1 MSGSAPAEGVEK
13 PREKEQQVPQRSDF
27 LSKIKSGVKPIVV
40 KPKEEEEKLVCP
52 YCGSTMFVYDH
63 ENGQIVCAKCGSVVH
78 EHVIDLRPEWRA
90 FTAEEKEARARTGA
104 PLTRLTG
111 EALTTMIDWAMKDA
125 SGKELDLK
133 RKLEVLKYR
142 KWQQRIRVQ
151 TSYERNLVQ
160 AMNELNRIASQLG
173 IPKACI
179 DEAMSIYEQVLQ
191 KGLVRG
197 RSVEAIVAACL
208 HMACRKLGMP
218 RSLDEISQY
227 TRASKKEVARCFRLI
242 ARELGIKLPLS
253 DPRLY
258 VPRIVEQLKLSGEVM
273 KEAIRILE
281 EAKKKG
287 LTAGKD
293 PAGLAAA
300 AVYIA
305 ALLKGEVRTQKE
317 VAMAAQV
324 TEVTVR
330 NRYKE
335 LARELK
341 IKIPVK

>member
-1 MSGSAPAEGVEK
+1 MTS
-13 PREKEQQVPQRSDF
+13 
-27 LSKIKSGVKPIVV
+27 
-40 KPKEEEEKLVCP
+40 
-52 YCGSTMFVYDH
+52 
-63 ENGQIVCAKCGSVVH
+63 
-78 EHVIDLRPEWRA
+78 
-90 FTAEEKEARARTGA
+90 
-104 PLTRLTG
+104 
-111 EALTTMIDWAMKDA
+111 EALTTTIDWATKDA
-125 SGKELDLK
+125 SGKELDIK
-133 RKLEVLKYR
+133 KKLEILKYR
-142 KWQQRIRVQ
+142 KWQQRVRIQ
-151 TSYERNLVQ
+151 TSYERNIIQ
-160 AMNELNRIASQLG
+160 AMNELSRISSQLG

-179 DEAMSIYEQVLQ
+179 DEAMGIYEQVLT

-227 TRASKKEVARCFRLI
+227 TRASRKEVARCFRLI

-253 DPRLY
+253 DPKLY
-258 VPRIVEQLKLSGEVM
+258 VPRIVEQLKLSGEVL
-273 KEAIRILE
+273 KEALNILDQ
-281 EAKKKG
+281 AKKKG

-305 ALLKGEVRTQKE
+305 SLLKGEVRTQKE

-335 LARELK
+335 LARELN
-341 IKIPVK
+341 IKIPIK